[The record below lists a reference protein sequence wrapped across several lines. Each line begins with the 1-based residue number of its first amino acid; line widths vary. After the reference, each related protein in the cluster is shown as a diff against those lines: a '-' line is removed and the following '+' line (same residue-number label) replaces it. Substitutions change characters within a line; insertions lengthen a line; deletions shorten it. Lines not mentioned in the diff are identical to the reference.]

1 MAKKNNPFKGL
12 DETFDTSY
20 DEKETKKQVAKIED
34 SIKEIDTKK
43 KDLKKNLVVM
53 NDVPYI
59 KEELMTLISSSKNI
73 LEKLEDD
80 IKVGSPARMYE
91 VYATLLNSI
100 TNELKELRQLNYD
113 AAQLEIEQ
121 NKKKSLSELNPND
134 KVLLS
139 SDALLDMISTASRQS
154 EMNRID
160 ADFEIQDSY
169 DESIKKK
176 ER

>member
-1 MAKKNNPFKGL
+1 MTKKNNPFKGL

-20 DEKETKKQVAKIED
+20 DEKEAKKQVAKIENN
-34 SIKEIDTKK
+34 IKEIDTKK
-43 KDLKKNLVVM
+43 KDLKNNLVVM

-139 SDALLDMISTASRQS
+139 SDALLDMISTASKQS

-176 ER
+176 EK

>member
-1 MAKKNNPFKGL
+1 MSKKNNPFKGL
-12 DETFDTSY
+12 NENFDTSY
-20 DEKETKKQVAKIED
+20 DEKETKKEISKIENN
-34 SIKEIDTKK
+34 IKDIDTKK
-43 KDLKKNLVVM
+43 KELKKNLVVM

-59 KEELMTLISSSKNI
+59 KEELMQLITSSKSI

-121 NKKKSLSELNPND
+121 NKQKSLSELNPND

-139 SDALLDMISTASRQS
+139 SSALLDMIHSAGKVS
-154 EMNRID
+154 EMNRIEV
-160 ADFEIQDSY
+160 DFEIEDSY

-176 ER
+176 EK